1 MSQQLDEIS
10 EAKTPVF
17 RKKTARGA
25 RPKTTRKSDGG
36 DDSPDE
42 DEVKQLDLVMIKAQQ
57 ILRGKNKRIPT
68 AASDDLEKKFKSKCN
83 QF

>member
-1 MSQQLDEIS
+1 M
-10 EAKTPVF
+10 KF
-17 RKKTARGA
+17 RKQRHQFFV
-25 RPKTTRKSDGG
+25 RRLTTRKSDGG

-68 AASDDLEKKFKSKCN
+68 AASDDLEKIFKSKCN